1 LTGLFISAFHY
12 SRHPLRFPI
21 RQNSSFHRNRPILG
35 KTFDKGTHMGT
46 VTIEDLRRALI
57 LITLAHVNGK
67 INHIE
72 IRNTSNCL
80 HDFTKFLKLE
90 NKRLEQIEKMPGTD
104 LDMPEVG
111 LPRLLDLISAGNY
124 SGANIEAK
132 RIRAEMK
139 PILQQSR
146 YNVLLSS
153 K

>member
-1 LTGLFISAFHY
+1 
-12 SRHPLRFPI
+12 
-21 RQNSSFHRNRPILG
+21 
-35 KTFDKGTHMGT
+35 MGT
-46 VTIEDLRRALI
+46 VTTEDLRRGLI

-72 IRNTSNCL
+72 IRNTSNCI

-90 NKRLEQIEKMPGTD
+90 NKRLEQIGEMPGTN
-104 LDMPEVG
+104 LEMPDVG
-111 LPRLLDLISAGNY
+111 LPRLLELISAGNF

-139 PILQQSR
+139 PILLQSR
-146 YNVLLSS
+146 HSALISR